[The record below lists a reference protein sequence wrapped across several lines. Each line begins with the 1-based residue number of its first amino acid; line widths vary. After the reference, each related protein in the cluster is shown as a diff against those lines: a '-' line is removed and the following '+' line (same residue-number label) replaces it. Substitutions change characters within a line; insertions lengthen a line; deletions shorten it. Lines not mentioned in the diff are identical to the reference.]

1 MYDAHCHINDFQFDA
16 DLTDVLERAKDAGVL
31 GIVDSALNADEI
43 EKSLRISEEN
53 PGFVFTAAGLHPENV
68 NPEEFERVVRL
79 VREHKDRI
87 VALGEVGL
95 DYWWVKEETDREIQ
109 REHFKQFIALSK
121 ELDKPLIVH
130 SRSAGKYA
138 IDMLIEAN
146 AKKVLMHAFDGKAG
160 HALRGAEFGFNFSVP
175 TSVIR
180 SEQKIKLAKLVPLE
194 RLLLE
199 TDSPVLG
206 PDKKERNEPAN
217 LPLVART
224 IAELKRIDV
233 EEVIGITRENTE
245 KFFNFWKMMEMD
257 LPSL

>member
-1 MYDAHCHINDFQFDA
+1 MYDAHCHINDPQFDP
-16 DLTDVLERAKDAGVL
+16 DLDEVLERAKNAGVM
-31 GIVDSALNADEI
+31 GIVDSALNAEEI
-43 EKSLRISEEN
+43 EKSLRISAAN

-68 NPEEFERVVRL
+68 NPEEFDRVVRL
-79 VREHKDRI
+79 VREHMDRI

-95 DYWWVKEETDREIQ
+95 DYWWVKEEADREIQ
-109 REHFKQFIALSK
+109 REHFRGFIALAK

-146 AKKVLMHAFDGKAG
+146 AKRVLMHAFDGKAG
-160 HALRGAEFGFNFSVP
+160 HALLGAEFGFYFSIP
-175 TSVIR
+175 TSVVR
-180 SEQKIKLAKLVPLE
+180 SDQKVKLAKLIPLE

-217 LPLVART
+217 LPLVARK

-233 EEVIGITRENTE
+233 EEVIRMTRSNTIS
-245 KFFNFWKMMEMD
+245 FFG
-257 LPSL
+257 LI